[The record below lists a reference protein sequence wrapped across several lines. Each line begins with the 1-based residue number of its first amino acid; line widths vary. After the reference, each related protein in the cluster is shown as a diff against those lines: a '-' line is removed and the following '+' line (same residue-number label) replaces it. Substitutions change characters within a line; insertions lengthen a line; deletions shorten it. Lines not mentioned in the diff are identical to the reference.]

1 MKAYIKWL
9 TLGFLLT
16 SCASTRYANE
26 FGETTLIHTDQYEV
40 IQSKV
45 TWTHAYPEGCPVVDF
60 FEQFPEYDEIINVSI
75 SEQVYEKKF
84 SIFMLQKES
93 TCKFTGIGI
102 RYKSNLQKDSILT
115 QSKADSLKSNIQ
127 QQESSS
133 PTSIIPQAENS
144 PLDTAKAEQD
154 SSIQVSTQSP
164 TELTAEEKEKRIQ
177 EQRRIQNA
185 RIKYRDAMLKKKQN
199 INDPETL
206 STPVSNSEI
215 KRND

>member
-102 RYKSNLQKDSILT
+102 RYKSNLQKDSIPT

-133 PTSIIPQAENS
+133 PASIIPQAENS
-144 PLDTAKAEQD
+144 SLDTAKAEQD

-177 EQRRIQNA
+177 EQRRVQNA

>member
-102 RYKSNLQKDSILT
+102 RYKSNLQKDSIPT

-127 QQESSS
+127 QQESSN
-133 PTSIIPQAENS
+133 PASIIPQAENS

>member
-1 MKAYIKWL
+1 MKAYIKWI

-16 SCASTRYANE
+16 SCASTRYVNE

-102 RYKSNLQKDSILT
+102 RYKSNLQKDSIPT
-115 QSKADSLKSNIQ
+115 QSKAASLKSNIQ

>member
-1 MKAYIKWL
+1 MKAYIKWI

-102 RYKSNLQKDSILT
+102 RYKSNLQKDSIPT

>member
-102 RYKSNLQKDSILT
+102 RYKSNLQKDSIPT
-115 QSKADSLKSNIQ
+115 QSKADPLKSNIQ

>member
-1 MKAYIKWL
+1 MKAYIKWI

-102 RYKSNLQKDSILT
+102 RYKSNLQKDSIPT

-133 PTSIIPQAENS
+133 LTSIIPQAENS